1 MCTHSIVAF
10 LGSNKRVCEGKGIV
24 RALIY
29 KYFHYFLSR
38 LSAVMRWAAGPDP
51 GPEPRARGFLDER
64 SGVVVVLVAL
74 AMPVLLGLTAF
85 AVDVSQWSGRKN
97 SIQATA
103 DNAVL
108 SAVIS
113 AAQAG
118 ATFAQIQNQAY
129 AVAAATGFNNG
140 QHCVSVSGNKT

>member
-1 MCTHSIVAF
+1 MMRSF
-10 LGSNKRVCEGKGIV
+10 
-24 RALIY
+24 IY
-29 KYFHYFLSR
+29 RRYDYLLSGLR
-38 LSAVMRWAAGPDP
+38 GLNRPAPHPGAAPAPSAC
-51 GPEPRARGFLDER
+51 GFFGDR